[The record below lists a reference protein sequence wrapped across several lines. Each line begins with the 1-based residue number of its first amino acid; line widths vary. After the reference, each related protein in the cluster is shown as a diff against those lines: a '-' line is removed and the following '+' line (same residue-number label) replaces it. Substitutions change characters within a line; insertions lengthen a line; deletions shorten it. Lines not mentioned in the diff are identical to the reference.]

1 MTGVS
6 PRYVLGTMPLAQVQI
21 PPYNHKRIKAAG
33 ALIGLT
39 LRQFVVS
46 AASRRAEEVLSD
58 ATLRKPLCKG
68 DKKVIQKEWKGRY
81 RGSTGPIRD
90 VMKYIEALPPPTGT
104 FKKGRK

>member
-1 MTGVS
+1 M
-6 PRYVLGTMPLAQVQI
+6 
-21 PPYNHKRIKAAG
+21 
-33 ALIGLT
+33 
-39 LRQFVVS
+39 
-46 AASRRAEEVLSD
+46 LSD